1 MPNSSDL
8 PARNHATWG
17 FILIIASLTA
27 IGPLTIDMFLPSL
40 PTITAEFRA
49 DPAFAQASVAV
60 FFIGLAIGQFI
71 YGPVSDRIGRRMPI
85 LFGISLYL
93 IMSFLIAI
101 SESAQVL
108 LLSRFI
114 QGLGACAGMVVAR
127 ATVRDCF
134 DQQEMAKIF
143 SLLALVAGL
152 APVLAPLAGGV
163 VLEFFGWRAIFY
175 FLTGFG
181 VLVVVIVALGLP
193 ETRSEETALNA
204 RNEHP
209 LRTYLFLLKNKKLL
223 GYLLAGAF
231 NGAAMF
237 TYISSSPSLLIGTY
251 GISPINFGW
260 IFGVNSIGLIAGS
273 QLNRVFL
280 GRYSSDNILWL
291 AAMTTAFFS
300 LCLLLGAISGFMGLW
315 GVLVPLFFTI
325 SSTSVIMANAMAGA
339 LSLETVHAGS
349 VSALVGG
356 SSFGVGAIAS
366 MISGILQ
373 DGTAVPMALVISLS
387 MIACVIALYL
397 LALKE
402 SN

>member
-1 MPNSSDL
+1 MTLNSDH
-8 PARNHATWG
+8 PPVVHAGWS

-27 IGPLTIDMFLPSL
+27 IGPLTIDMFLPSV
-40 PTITAEFRA
+40 PAIGSEFGA
-49 DPAFAQASVAV
+49 DPEFSQASVAV
-60 FFIGLAIGQFI
+60 FFIGLALGQFI
-71 YGPVSDRIGRRMPI
+71 YGPVSDRIGRRIPI
-85 LFGISLYL
+85 LFGISVYL
-93 IMSFLIAI
+93 IMSFLIAA
-101 SESAQVL
+101 SESTEVFLWA
-108 LLSRFI
+108 RFV

-134 DQQEMAKIF
+134 DHQEMAKIF

-181 VLVVVIVALGLP
+181 AFVVVVVALGLP
-193 ETRSEETALNA
+193 ETRSRETALNA

-209 LRTYLFLLKNKKLL
+209 LRTYLFLLKNKKLV

-251 GISPINFGW
+251 GISPIHFGW
-260 IFGVNSIGLIAGS
+260 VFGVNSIGLIAGS

-280 GRYSSDNILWL
+280 GRYSSDSILWV
-291 AAMTTAFFS
+291 AALMTALFS
-300 LCLLLGAISGFMGLW
+300 LCLLLGALTGFMGLW

-339 LSLETVHAGS
+339 LSLESVRAGS

-356 SSFGVGAIAS
+356 SAFGVGAIAS
-366 MISGILQ
+366 MVTGLLH
-373 DGTAVPMALVISLS
+373 DGTAVPMALVISSS
-387 MIACVIALYL
+387 MIACVIALYS

-402 SN
+402 RN

>member
-1 MPNSSDL
+1 M
-8 PARNHATWG
+8 
-17 FILIIASLTA
+17 
-27 IGPLTIDMFLPSL
+27 
-40 PTITAEFRA
+40 
-49 DPAFAQASVAV
+49 
-60 FFIGLAIGQFI
+60 
-71 YGPVSDRIGRRMPI
+71 
-85 LFGISLYL
+85 
-93 IMSFLIAI
+93 
-101 SESAQVL
+101 
-108 LLSRFI
+108 
-114 QGLGACAGMVVAR
+114 
-127 ATVRDCF
+127 
-134 DQQEMAKIF
+134 
-143 SLLALVAGL
+143 
-152 APVLAPLAGGV
+152 
-163 VLEFFGWRAIFY
+163 
-175 FLTGFG
+175 
-181 VLVVVIVALGLP
+181 
-193 ETRSEETALNA
+193 
-204 RNEHP
+204 
-209 LRTYLFLLKNKKLL
+209 
-223 GYLLAGAF
+223 
-231 NGAAMF
+231 
-237 TYISSSPSLLIGTY
+237 IGTY

-339 LSLETVHAGS
+339 LSLETVRAGS